1 MVDYI
6 ARVEV
11 FDCSRE
17 EYEKLHEAMGSIGF
31 NKKITGNSGNVKAL
45 PDGTYVGS
53 SPDDAYAVRDLIRKK
68 AKPFSS
74 KDPAIFVCR
83 FDVWAGYLYPAS

>member
-1 MVDYI
+1 MANYF

-17 EYEKLHEAMGSIGF
+17 EYEKLHDAMEAIGF
-31 NKKITGNSGNVKAL
+31 NKTITGDSGSAKAL

-53 SPDDAYAVRDLIRKK
+53 SSDDVTTVKDLIKK
-68 AKPFSS
+68 TAKPFSS
-74 KDPAIFVCR
+74 KGPAIFVCR
-83 FDVWAGYLYPAS
+83 YDDWAAFLYPAS